1 MDIIADRDIGF
12 MPQGSA
18 RQPLLGLTI
27 LLVEDSRYC
36 CEAMRLLCR
45 KSGARLRRADT
56 LAAARRHLAT
66 YRPSLVIVDIGLP
79 DGSGLDLVE
88 SLAAA
93 RPRAPVILAT
103 SGGEPTG
110 AARAAKRAGA
120 DGFLPKPLK
129 NLQVFQKAV
138 TAHFPGRQKF
148 DPGKVVP
155 LRAEIA
161 PDALAMDEDLRH
173 LHGALEA
180 AGEDPA
186 RLGYCAQFLRSLCDS
201 CGDPGLGELAAR
213 LEAPVKGAER
223 GEARAQV
230 LAALAKR
237 IKAGPVI

>member
-12 MPQGSA
+12 SPQGSA

-66 YRPSLVIVDIGLP
+66 YRPSLVIADIGLP

-103 SGGEPTG
+103 SGGEPHSAER
-110 AARAAKRAGA
+110 AARRAGA

-129 NLQVFQKAV
+129 NLQEFQKSV
-138 TAHFPGRQKF
+138 TAHFPGRR
-148 DPGKVVP
+148 PLSSTKVVP
-155 LRAEIA
+155 LRAEVA

-173 LHGALEA
+173 LHAALDA
-180 AGEDPA
+180 AGDDAA
-186 RLGYCAQFLRSLCDS
+186 RLAYCAQFLRSLCEAS
-201 CGDPGLGELAAR
+201 GDGALGELAAL
-213 LEAPVKGAER
+213 LEASAPGGRE
-223 GEARAQV
+223 QV
-230 LAALAKR
+230 LGALAQR
-237 IKAGPVI
+237 ISAGPVI